1 MEMLI
6 GVAGATWVAAAA
18 VFTFGLARAAA
29 HERPFFAEEHR
40 RLGLVG

>member
-6 GVAGATWVAAAA
+6 GAAGAMWVAAAA

-29 HERPFFAEEHR
+29 HERPFHVEGQRE
-40 RLGLVG
+40 LGLVG

>member
-6 GVAGATWVAAAA
+6 GAAGAMWVAAAA

-29 HERPFFAEEHR
+29 AERPFFAEEQR
-40 RLGLVG
+40 ELGLVG